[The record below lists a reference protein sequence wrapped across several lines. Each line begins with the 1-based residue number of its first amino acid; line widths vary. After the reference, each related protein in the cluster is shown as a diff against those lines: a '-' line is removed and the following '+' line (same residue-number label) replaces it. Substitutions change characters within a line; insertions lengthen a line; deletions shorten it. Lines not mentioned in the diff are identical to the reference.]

1 VTNEEVAAGLSPPPG
16 YRYAERV
23 GDQLLV
29 AGQVPLDS
37 TGTLV
42 GPGDPARQAT
52 ACLDNLR
59 TLVGVH
65 GFSIDDVR
73 RLTIYVVGE
82 HDHLLAAWGAA
93 STWFGRELP
102 PATLLGVHLLGYPDQ
117 LVEVDA
123 VVIRSG

>member
-1 VTNEEVAAGLSPPPG
+1 MTSQEIAAGLAPTPG

-23 GDQLLV
+23 GAQLFV

-42 GPGDPARQAT
+42 GAGDPARQTT

-59 TLVGVH
+59 TLLDVH
-65 GFSIDDVR
+65 GFTLGDIR

-82 HDHLLAAWGAA
+82 HENLLAAWGAA
-93 STWFGRELP
+93 TAWFGRELP
-102 PATLLGVHLLGYPDQ
+102 PSTLLGVHLLGYADQ

-123 VVIRSG
+123 VVIENG